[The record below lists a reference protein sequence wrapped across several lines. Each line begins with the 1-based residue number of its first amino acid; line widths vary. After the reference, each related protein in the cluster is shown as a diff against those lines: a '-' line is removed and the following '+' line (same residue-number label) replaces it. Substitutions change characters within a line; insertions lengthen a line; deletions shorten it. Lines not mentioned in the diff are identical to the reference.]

1 MTPVMVG
8 AVSLATP
15 PPPARSSAID
25 RSLGNL
31 PEGRLSSW
39 PAPEKSFEQES
50 EERSQEGDQSDQ
62 NCQPG
67 EVLAPGGKR
76 QPSRDPV
83 DATGVAL

>member
-1 MTPVMVG
+1 M
-8 AVSLATP
+8 SLATP

>member
-1 MTPVMVG
+1 MVG
-8 AVSLATP
+8 AVSLAP
-15 PPPARSSAID
+15 PPTPRLIQSH
-25 RSLGNL
+25 R
-31 PEGRLSSW
+31 PESGEPPRGLSSW